1 MNSSKKLA
9 KNDGVGKDTNDV
21 VEIGGLG
28 ELNKYKVLGIIGI
41 LVILVLGVGIC
52 YMQLRPRAILE
63 VTRTDG
69 TNKASETVY
78 LKDAMY
84 NIASVENQYNAYSS
98 IYQQLYGS
106 TYWEMEDADGK
117 GRDGSSAAKKQ
128 IMDTIKQETVLSM
141 EAKALGYSLT
151 DAEKK
156 PLQDQAKKFVDGLT
170 DSQKKLDGLDTKTI
184 EKVLERSALA
194 DKYRNII
201 LSESGFKEDEV
212 KATVDKKEFRQYD
225 LQYYMISNTKD
236 DKDVDKATKAKN
248 FKAMQELKKKAEKTK
263 DFSKLV
269 LATTGAGAV
278 SASAIS
284 GDSVSAEESGI
295 NAMKTEKII
304 AKDINESSFL
314 DKKTRKQLIKMK
326 KGEISDVIE
335 GSDGYY
341 LVRMDNDN
349 STEAYDQECES
360 VVNEEKDNKVKA
372 KLKEILPK
380 YQIEVQAYW
389 KKRVNIGYMTSDG
402 AVQ

>member
-28 ELNKYKVLGIIGI
+28 ELNKYKVLGIIGV

-63 VTRTDG
+63 VTRTDVA
-69 TNKASETVY
+69 NKASETVY

-170 DSQKKLDGLDTKTI
+170 DNQKKLDGLDTKTI

-295 NAMKTEKII
+295 NAMQTEKII

-389 KKRVNIGYMTSDG
+389 KKRVTIGYMTSDG